1 MEDNIMYGWRARI
14 GSITPNPTEHF
25 TYEFYKLAPPGVVCV
40 PACLWAFT
48 GTREELIKQRQG
60 LLPVV
65 EGLARA
71 EVDYIIVGGAPMVFL
86 AGLGEDKPLLA
97 EIKKITPIPATT
109 DITCTM
115 GAFDRLGVKKIAIA
129 TPLTTE
135 VNRSLKAYLENEGY
149 QVLAIKNLEMR
160 GVMNIMRLP
169 LETSYKLAREA
180 YRAAPEAEVIYL
192 PCAVWPSLENID
204 AMERDF
210 GIPVV
215 TNFVSK
221 YWAAMETLKIRQTIK
236 GYGKLLETLT

>member
-1 MEDNIMYGWRARI
+1 M
-14 GSITPNPTEHF
+14 
-25 TYEFYKLAPPGVVCV
+25 
-40 PACLWAFT
+40 
-48 GTREELIKQRQG
+48 
-60 LLPVV
+60 PVV

-86 AGLGEDKPLLA
+86 AGLGEHKRLLA

-115 GAFDRLGVKKIAIA
+115 EAFDRLGAKKIAIG
-129 TPLTTE
+129 TPLTNE
-135 VNRSLKAYLENEGY
+135 VNRALKAYLENEGY

-160 GVMNIMRLP
+160 GVVNIMRLP

-180 YRAAPEAEVIYL
+180 YRAAPDAETIYL

-236 GYGKLLETLT
+236 GYGKLLETLA